1 MARATQIP
9 AAVIGQP
16 SEATLQFSSQRANR
30 LQAAMQEAGAT
41 QRQAMATRSQ
51 QMIAGMQEQG
61 AMERAKLGEAGADRR
76 AQLGAETTRQGQQL
90 GAEVSR
96 EQIAASD
103 RQAAAAIRAN
113 MERDELRERGENE
126 RQRLR
131 LEQDDA
137 FRKADDAFRNKQFD
151 MSMAL
156 TKDAMDRDA
165 ALSALNFVETVT
177 GNRVLRAAVQKQMGA
192 AQWQAS
198 QEKLRREYIKGFQAT
213 TQANEAKD
221 MLADAFLAQE
231 MKAQESVIGRVES
244 LFSGVTSHVQNALTL
259 DLFEPAQ
266 REKLAEQAENWTPT
280 EFHTAHRTL
289 EKLREL
295 AQNEREKRAGTV
307 KRGDTKAVYGGFT
320 MHTGSTGQQAADLKY
335 LDESIQRIDAAL
347 RVLDAE
353 LPLSTRPMR
362 TQAGPLGKHIETLK
376 QSYRGLTAEAAE
388 ARAAELYPNDTDAF
402 MRETLNLVKGGLD
415 ADPDTA
421 LALLGPFLA
430 KMSPEAKAMAIASI
444 RQIYGPVFP
453 APTPELI
460 PGLGL
465 TGARS
470 YDVPLP
476 PGMVQTGLAGR

>member
-1 MARATQIP
+1 MTRATQIP

-41 QRQAMATRSQ
+41 QRQAMASRSQ
-51 QMIAGMQEQG
+51 EMIAAMREQG

-76 AQLGAETTRQGQQL
+76 A
-90 GAEVSR
+90 
-96 EQIAASD
+96 AAD
-103 RQAAAAIRAN
+103 IRAN

-131 LEQDDA
+131 LEQEDA
-137 FRKADDAFRNKQFD
+137 YHKADDAFRNKQFD
-151 MSMAL
+151 TATAL
-156 TKDAMDRDA
+156 TKDAIDRDA

-213 TQANEAKD
+213 TRANEAKD

-244 LFSGVTSHVQNALTL
+244 LFSGVTSHVQNPLTL

-266 REKLAEQAENWTPT
+266 REKLAEQAENWTPI

-295 AQNEREKRAGTV
+295 AQNEREKRAVTAE
-307 KRGDTKAVYGGFT
+307 KGDTKRVYGGYT
-320 MHTGSTGQQAADLKY
+320 MGGLMTYMEMTGEKDGGLKY
-335 LDESIQRIDAAL
+335 LEESIQRIDAAI
-347 RVLDAE
+347 RVLDGE
-353 LPLSTRPMR
+353 LTLSTRPMR
-362 TQAGPLGKHIETLK
+362 TQPGPLGKHMMTLK
-376 QSYRGLTAEAAE
+376 QSYRDLTTEAAE
-388 ARAAELYPNDTDAF
+388 ARAAELYPNDIDAF

-415 ADPDTA
+415 TDPDTA

-453 APTPELI
+453 APTPVLI

-465 TGARS
+465 TGAGS

-476 PGMVQTGLAGR
+476 PGMIQTGLAGR